1 MQKMKAGLILAALA
15 AISIAP
21 SAAQQR
27 TQPVRPP
34 AELRTQPTLAEAPI
48 QLQDAAAA
56 QGAARQWATQSFVQS
71 APAGFGSVNQHY
83 GQMTVQQTLIR
94 FSLVNPVIGNI
105 SVDVHCFD
113 ASGASVAV
121 EHATVAEAGG
131 GAFNSGSIAL
141 SGRAARLVNVKTA
154 PGIETWCRATG
165 SAPFLFAASQAS
177 YERLANPG
185 GDKIRVVQTSLH
197 SFVLMK

>member
-1 MQKMKAGLILAALA
+1 MLAAFA
-15 AISIAP
+15 AILVAP

-27 TQPVRPP
+27 TLPASPP
-34 AELRTQPTLAEAPI
+34 AERRTQPVLAEAPH

-56 QGAARQWATQSFVQS
+56 QGAARQWATQSFVQA
-71 APAGFGSVNQHY
+71 APAGFGSVNQHL
-83 GQMTVQQTLIR
+83 GQMTAQQTLVR

-105 SVDVHCFD
+105 NVELHCFN
-113 ASGASVAV
+113 ASGAIVAA

-131 GAFNSGSIAL
+131 GAFNGGPIAV
-141 SGRAARLVNVKTA
+141 SGRGARLVNVTTA
-154 PGIETWCRATG
+154 PGVETWCRATG
-165 SAPFLFAASQAS
+165 SGPFLFAASQAS